1 MESEEQRERVMAG
14 LIEAFRPKAR
24 VASVTDIDA
33 AALRAQGFQALLL
46 DVDNTL
52 LPWKS
57 ADLPESS
64 RRWVEQAKKAGLRP
78 VLVSNTHYPRRLNR
92 IASELGIPAIA
103 HSLKPRRHGFEKAA
117 ALAQCE
123 LKHAVVVG
131 DQLLTDIWGGNRLG
145 AYTILVNPVH
155 TREFVGTK
163 VSRMVE
169 RVIFR
174 LLGMPA
180 RLGTKARAIKSEN
193 RDTK

>member
-1 MESEEQRERVMAG
+1 MAG
-14 LIEAFRPKAR
+14 LVEVFRPRAR
-24 VASVTDIDA
+24 AASVTEIDIQS
-33 AALRAQGFQALLL
+33 LRDRGFVGLLL

-52 LPWKS
+52 LPWK
-57 ADLPESS
+57 APELPESS
-64 RRWVEQAKKAGLRP
+64 KRWVEQAKNAGMRP
-78 VLVSNTHYPRRLNR
+78 ILVSNTHYPKRLNR
-92 IASELGIPAIA
+92 IASELGIPAVA

-117 ALAQCE
+117 ALVQCE

-155 TREFVGTK
+155 PREFVGTK

-174 LLGMPA
+174 LLGLPA
-180 RLGTKARAIKSEN
+180 RLGTNAQAIKSEN